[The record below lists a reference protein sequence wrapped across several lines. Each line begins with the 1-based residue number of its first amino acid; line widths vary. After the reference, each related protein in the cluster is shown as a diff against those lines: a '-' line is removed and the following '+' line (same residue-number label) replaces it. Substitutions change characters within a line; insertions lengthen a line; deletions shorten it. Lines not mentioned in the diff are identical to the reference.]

1 MEVLEKI
8 NSQFGQIAI
17 LIDPE
22 KVKNI
27 KSLITL
33 VNKIN
38 LAAADFIFIGGSTV
52 SRDEFTKAIE
62 IVKAHTQI
70 PIVIFPGSN
79 IQLSNKANALL
90 YLSLVSGRNPDYLIG
105 QHIESAEDVLNLR
118 IEVLP
123 TAYILVDGERP
134 SSVAY
139 VSQTSPIPR
148 SQTNIAVKT
157 ALAATLQG
165 KKIVFLDAGSG
176 AKKSVPF
183 EMINALKQ
191 KVACPI
197 IVGGGIKDI
206 QTIEKYKDLK
216 VNVIVIGNKIEE
228 DVDFLLDLKNFK
240 QLQN

>member
-1 MEVLEKI
+1 MEIFEKI
-8 NSQFGQIAI
+8 DSQYGQIAV

-22 KVKNI
+22 KVKND
-27 KSLITL
+27 KSLIAL

-105 QHIESAEDVLNLR
+105 QHIESAEDVLNLG

-123 TAYILVDGERP
+123 TAYILIDGERP

-148 SQTNIAVKT
+148 GQTNIAVKT

-183 EMINALKQ
+183 NMINAIKQ

-197 IVGGGIKDI
+197 IVGGGVKDI
-206 QTIEKYKDLK
+206 QAIEKYKDLK

-228 DVDFLLDLKNFK
+228 DLDFLLDLKNFK
-240 QLQN
+240 QLQS